1 MDSQTM
7 NKTEYSAKLVG
18 ILAGIIAL
26 VVFVIDI
33 VGNDNARRADR
44 TDLWRKAAIQKI
56 LHQAEGNRLDI
67 EKLLMRIKS
76 VAYDEDETDIKREDL
91 TEDKIRVLLIEMI
104 SMGVLYQEKAD
115 VYELRFLTKTTS
127 EADIKLSEVIEM
139 GRKFDEFMAKLA
151 ANPSSYNL
159 DSFYDQIVKDSGL
172 SRLQYDVYMNLMIQ
186 QGVISFNEVGDMELK
201 IIEKEKERYDQ
212 AINTLQQMNKILTD
226 EEGQMIVKGF
236 EVEDTGNVNTP

>member
-33 VGNDNARRADR
+33 VGNDSARRADR

-67 EKLLMRIKS
+67 EELLMRIKS
-76 VAYDEDETDIKREDL
+76 VAYDEDETDIKREDI

-104 SMGVLYQEKAD
+104 SMGVLYQEKD
-115 VYELRFLTKTTS
+115 DMYELRFLTKMTS
-127 EADIKLSEVIEM
+127 EADIKLSEGIEM
-139 GRKFDEFMAKLA
+139 GRKFDEFMIKLA
-151 ANPSSYNL
+151 NNPNSYNL

-172 SRLQYDVYMNLMIQ
+172 SRLVYDVYMNLMIQ
-186 QGVISFNEVGDMELK
+186 QGVISFNEGGDMELK
-201 IIEKEKERYDQ
+201 IIEEEKARYDQ